1 MKCSSRLC
9 ARADAAA
16 RAVRK
21 ERAARQL
28 SDVRKIFFVCV
39 FMWAPLPSLRG
50 TSGRV
55 FRVSVASILPRA
67 RHGKGFLKKTRVYS
81 FLGLKRVGL
90 TAAGAEVAEGA
101 QRLEH
106 THLSAQSQRPLRL
119 CGELSRT
126 PNSRMNRPGRKPKEG
141 RGKLTPRRELESL
154 RHVGLRAADD
164 RHRVA
169 LGAHARDER
178 AFAPGALRIALGG
191 GDECAR
197 REQIVIGAEELLR
210 VAARVPGRLPDEER
224 RVAVALEEEG
234 SVAAPAGGGAA
245 GLLYGDAGHQE
256 AAHAHLAER
265 RRRRQTPALVR
276 ELFGVNRDLARLLVR
291 QILLRVQHLLAGR
304 GRAAEDFVN
313 ADGGARAPEGLD
325 EAQAVA
331 VAEDEGL
338 CEERR
343 GRGAGPLAGER
354 GAPAPPPR

>member
-1 MKCSSRLC
+1 MSSFVESFCQPTSSPLRRLTSPETKLTPPARAEMKCSSRLC

-90 TAAGAEVAEGA
+90 TAAGAEFAEGA

-126 PNSRMNRPGRKPKEG
+126 PNSRMNKLRKKTEG
-141 RGKLTPRRELESL
+141 GT
-154 RHVGLRAADD
+154 G
-164 RHRVA
+164 
-169 LGAHARDER
+169 
-178 AFAPGALRIALGG
+178 
-191 GDECAR
+191 
-197 REQIVIGAEELLR
+197 
-210 VAARVPGRLPDEER
+210 
-224 RVAVALEEEG
+224 
-234 SVAAPAGGGAA
+234 
-245 GLLYGDAGHQE
+245 
-256 AAHAHLAER
+256 
-265 RRRRQTPALVR
+265 QT
-276 ELFGVNRDLARLLVR
+276 NS
-291 QILLRVQHLLAGR
+291 
-304 GRAAEDFVN
+304 
-313 ADGGARAPEGLD
+313 
-325 EAQAVA
+325 
-331 VAEDEGL
+331 
-338 CEERR
+338 
-343 GRGAGPLAGER
+343 
-354 GAPAPPPR
+354 PPRA